1 MQSVGVRSQ
10 VRTLPRTFA
19 LAVPS
24 WAVPPAGYFTFN
36 SSSEVTS
43 SGRHLCPGHSSYFSP
58 NLVYI
63 EANLVISVALN
74 PAVFKTHTMLI
85 LPCVCTW
92 PQALG
97 WGRRGREVG
106 VKGGGGR
113 QAWDSHK
120 PEKSSPPKSEL
131 CRGDGVDVEGKRVT
145 EGSDPRMR
153 SPQRL

>member
-1 MQSVGVRSQ
+1 MQSVGVRGQ
-10 VRTLPRTFA
+10 VCTLPRTFA

-43 SGRHLCPGHSSYFSP
+43 SGRHPSPGHSSYFSP

-74 PAVFKTHTMLI
+74 PTVFKTHTMLI
-85 LPCVCTW
+85 LLCVCTW

-97 WGRRGREVG
+97 WGRRGQG
-106 VKGGGGR
+106 SGGEAGWG
-113 QAWDSHK
+113 
-120 PEKSSPPKSEL
+120 
-131 CRGDGVDVEGKRVT
+131 
-145 EGSDPRMR
+145 
-153 SPQRL
+153 